1 MIYELLVT
9 SVKRALQAG
18 RSGFAPVMRTRG
30 MHPDL
35 QSRLEALSGYRHDFT
50 QGDPRN
56 SVLLSHSVIESTA
69 GKFSVLSRIVDAGSD
84 HSGRSNKLAHHL
96 ALDGSEIRS
105 ATGSSPAVTLM
116 GLERSGTFATQWNSE
131 PNEKNPGQSISFPP
145 TEPAQCRDWERYAG
159 DAGWAGVLIDRALRG
174 QPTWIICGRGTHILP
189 LFAEAL
195 ALVEPARRWGISFT
209 THAITTTGF
218 LWMVALDGSPEAQIA
233 RAQNRIPVIDTTR
246 PCTTPDA
253 GPYAQAA
260 RGLADVP
267 WKSRTIPAGSPPL
280 SKPSAAV
287 VPTPGQSSALSA
299 TFKATPNPSV
309 PLLRSAPPGL
319 SGRSAPG

>member
-96 ALDGSEIRS
+96 SLDGSEIRS

-246 PCTTPDA
+246 PCTTPTLRPPEA
-253 GPYAQAA
+253 SRMCRGSRERFLLGRHRSASHPRQWCPRRVSRLRSQRHPKQLPA
-260 RGLADVP
+260 RPFHVC
-267 WKSRTIPAGSPPL
+267 
-280 SKPSAAV
+280 
-287 VPTPGQSSALSA
+287 
-299 TFKATPNPSV
+299 V
-309 PLLRSAPPGL
+309 PLRPGWYC
-319 SGRSAPG
+319 RRR